1 MSVRKRRDLLAESSD
16 EDEATLEATLGAA
29 LEAALEAKAEAAPEA
44 KAEAKAELELE
55 AEVSRA
61 VKRARGPGHDPFFVG
76 LKAKIDEILLQDPES
91 NPNTI
96 CIMHASSQG
105 LAWVGEGRYLPSLW
119 ISP

>member
-16 EDEATLEATLGAA
+16 EDEATLEATL
-29 LEAALEAKAEAAPEA
+29 EAALEAKAEAAPE
-44 KAEAKAELELE
+44 AEAKAELELE
-55 AEVSRA
+55 AEVSRV